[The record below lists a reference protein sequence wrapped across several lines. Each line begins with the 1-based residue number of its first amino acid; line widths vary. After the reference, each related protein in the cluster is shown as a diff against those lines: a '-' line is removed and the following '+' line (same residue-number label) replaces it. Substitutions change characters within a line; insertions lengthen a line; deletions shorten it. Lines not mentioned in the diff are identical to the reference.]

1 MSKERHAHGVFRG
14 QPFHLGHTA
23 VMNQMNE
30 NYQTWSV
37 GLGSTGRHNEPSN
50 PWTQVDRTTMLRNV
64 YGNRVKI
71 IPLQDIGAEQGSNS
85 WCDYVLQK
93 AQAMNLPEITDYYT
107 GSHAD
112 AMWYKGR
119 FWLGDENDP
128 ILETNVYQKNYFT
141 SKGILRRLHLI
152 ERSNTIYPSATEIR
166 TYLTMRSDE
175 WKRWVPAVNH
185 ELVEQ
190 TYPERFKVA
199 K

>member
-1 MSKERHAHGVFRG
+1 MSKRHAHAVARI
-14 QPFHLGHTA
+14 QPLHLGHTA
-23 VMNQMNE
+23 VFNRMNE
-30 NYQTWSV
+30 NFDTWSV
-37 GLGSTGRHNEPSN
+37 GIGSTGRHNEPSN

-64 YGNRVKI
+64 YGNRVKV

-93 AQAMNLPEITDYYT
+93 AQAMNLPEITDYFT

-112 AMWYKGR
+112 ALWYKGR
-119 FWLGDENDP
+119 FWLGDEKDP
-128 ILETNVYQKNYFT
+128 ILETNVYRKSYFT
-141 SKGILRRLHLI
+141 NNGILRRLHLI

-175 WKRWVPAVNH
+175 WKRWIPAVNH

-199 K
+199 N